1 MAIKASAEGMP
12 LSGSIKGILFRTEE
26 ELIDQMTTPSPE
38 VVKAVSKLDG
48 PVMILGIAG
57 KMGPTLAELLLRAG
71 ADQVIGVSRF
81 SNPADRDDMEARGIA
96 TIKCD
101 LLDDK
106 YLGQLPKVPYLYLL
120 AGHKFGATGNEPL
133 TWAMNAVL
141 PAKVMQRFP
150 DSRVVYVSS
159 GNVYEFA
166 SVTGSG
172 AKEED
177 PVNPIGEYAMSR
189 LGGERLAEFY
199 CKKNQTP
206 LAIVR
211 LFYATELR
219 YGIILDIAQKIKSE
233 TPIDLSMGHVNQIWQ
248 GDANAYLARMF
259 PLCTSPARVVNMT
272 GRDVLSVRDLA
283 LQLGALMGL
292 DPVFEGEE
300 RETAL
305 LGDAQVLIKEMGA
318 PRVPAKKIIAWVAH
332 WVMGNG
338 RTLGKPTKYESRTG
352 AF

>member
-1 MAIKASAEGMP
+1 MVIK
-12 LSGSIKGILFRTEE
+12 TEE
-26 ELIDQMTTPSPE
+26 ELIDQMTTPSAE
-38 VVKAVSKLDG
+38 VVAAVSKLDG

-57 KMGPTLAELLLRAG
+57 KMGPTLSELLLRAG
-71 ADQVIGVSRF
+71 ADEVIGVSRF
-81 SNPADRDDMEARGIA
+81 SNPLDRDDLEARGIA

-101 LLDDK
+101 LLDDEG
-106 YLGQLPKVPYLYLL
+106 LARLPRVPYLYLM

-133 TWAMNAVL
+133 TWAMNSVL
-141 PAKVMQRFP
+141 PAKVMQQFP

-172 AKEED
+172 AREENA
-177 PVNPIGEYAMSR
+177 VNPIGEYAMSR

-199 CKKNQTP
+199 CKENQTP

-219 YGIILDIAQKIKSE
+219 YGIILDIAEKIKSE

-248 GDANAYLARMF
+248 GDANAYLAQMF
-259 PLCTSPARVVNMT
+259 PLCACPARVVNMT

-283 LQLGALMGL
+283 LQLGEHFGI

-305 LGDAQVLIKEMGA
+305 LGDAGVLFEEMGS
-318 PRVPAKKIIAWVAH
+318 PQVPVEEIVSWVAH
-332 WVMGNG
+332 WVMSDG